1 MMELETILS
10 SYSELCNLIIYTLPV
25 VLAKL
30 NKMFCIVKVNTYID
44 THKINV
50 DFESSKKH
58 LHLIKPCHFSSAS

>member
-10 SYSELCNLIIYTLPV
+10 SYSEFCNLIIYTLYSQFSKIKQN
-25 VLAKL
+25 VLYYKGQ
-30 NKMFCIVKVNTYID
+30 YIY
-44 THKINV
+44 THKIDV